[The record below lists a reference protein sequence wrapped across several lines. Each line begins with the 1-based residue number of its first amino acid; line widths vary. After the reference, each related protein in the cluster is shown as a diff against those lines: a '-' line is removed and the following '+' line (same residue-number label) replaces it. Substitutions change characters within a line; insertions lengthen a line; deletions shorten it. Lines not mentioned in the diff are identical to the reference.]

1 MSTFIFKKERNPE
14 NEFDIA
20 EITMKL
26 QAETLPEVIEEFGR
40 FLVAC
45 GYSAEGVSKALNTEE
60 M

>member
-26 QAETLPEVIEEFGR
+26 QAGTLPEVIEEFGR

-45 GYSAEGVSKALNTEE
+45 GYSAEGVARNLNTEE

>member
-1 MSTFIFKKERNPE
+1 MPTFVFKKERNPE

-20 EITMKL
+20 EIVMKL
-26 QAETLPEVIEEFGR
+26 EAETLPDVIEEFGR

-45 GYSAEGVSKALNTEE
+45 GYSAEGVARNLNIEE